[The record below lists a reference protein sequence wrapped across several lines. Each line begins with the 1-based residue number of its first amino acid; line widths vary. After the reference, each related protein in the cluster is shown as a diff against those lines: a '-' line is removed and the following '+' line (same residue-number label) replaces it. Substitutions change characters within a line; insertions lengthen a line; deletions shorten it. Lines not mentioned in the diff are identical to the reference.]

1 MKKKGF
7 TLSEVLIAVSIIG
20 VMAAIM
26 ASAFNHAKPDKAK
39 MLYLKAYDA
48 LTTAVGAM
56 VNDSTLFAE
65 SYEETVGSDVHEYNI
80 EYTPLFDTSQ
90 PTNPYYYNDEFL
102 TPPGNF
108 KFARI
113 LCLMLKGKDSYHTQG
128 NSATFSTG
136 PGHMEWTVTP
146 NITALTPEASTAQAT
161 FVVDLKID
169 NDDDRVFRF
178 CIQPN
183 GEVQAT
189 DARGKRYIANRT
201 SVHDTGN
208 SESASACTAHEFQ
221 VITNGTTHIV
231 NDD

>member
-39 MLYLKAYDA
+39 ILYLKAYDA
-48 LTTAVGAM
+48 LTTAVSAM

-65 SYEETVGSDVHEYNI
+65 SYESNGHEYNI
-80 EYTPLFDTSQ
+80 EYTPLFDISR
-90 PTNPYYYNDEFL
+90 PTNPYYYQD
-102 TPPGNF
+102 TQAQGNF

-113 LCLMLKGKDSYHTQG
+113 LCLMLKGEGY
-128 NSATFSTG
+128 SAGSTPTFTSG

-146 NITALTPEASTAQAT
+146 DITHLTPTTTEAKAR

-169 NDDDRVFRF
+169 NDDDRVFHF
-178 CIQPN
+178 CIQPS
-183 GEVQAT
+183 GEVQAM
-189 DARGKRYIANRT
+189 DVRGRRYIANRT
-201 SVHDTGN
+201 SIHDTGN
-208 SESASACTAHEFQ
+208 SGSPLACTAKKFRVTHS
-221 VITNGTTHIV
+221 GTAHIV
-231 NDD
+231 NDDQP

>member
-20 VMAAIM
+20 VMAALM

-56 VNDSTLFAE
+56 VNDATLFAE
-65 SYEETVGSDVHEYNI
+65 SYEETVGSQVHEYNI

-90 PTNPYYYNDEFL
+90 PSNPYYYNDNVL
-102 TPPGNF
+102 RNNPGNR

-113 LCLMLKGKDSYHTQG
+113 LFLMLKGEEWAPST
-128 NSATFSTG
+128 NFVRFRTG
-136 PGHMEWTVTP
+136 PGNMQWQVTP
-146 NITALTPEASTAQAT
+146 NITPLTPQAEKANAT
-161 FVVDLKID
+161 FQVNLTID
-169 NDDDRVFRF
+169 NDRTFNF

-183 GEVQAT
+183 GEVQAM
-189 DARGKRYIANRT
+189 DARGKRYIANRM
-201 SVHDTGN
+201 SVHDNNDPFTTD
-208 SESASACTAHEFQ
+208 ACTAKDFS
-221 VITNGTTHIV
+221 ITTSGTSHTV
-231 NDD
+231 YDD